1 MPRQTSTGSLR
12 QATNQAA
19 ATAGAD
25 RSGPTIFDLIKKMQ
39 PEVEKAL
46 PPSVTAERL
55 IRITLTEVRNTP
67 RLQECTPQS
76 ILGALMQAAQLGLEP
91 GSGLGLAYLV
101 PYWSKKLDSY
111 ECQLIVGYR
120 GLVDLA
126 RRGGA
131 TISAHAVHEH
141 DEFDVAYGL
150 DETLVHRPNLRGDRG
165 PVWAYYAVGIHRD
178 GGRQFEVMT
187 RTEAE
192 AHRDRFGNTSNGSP
206 WLTDFDAMA
215 LKTCARQLAKWM
227 PLSVEARDAIAG
239 DGGTFRFDGGA
250 VELVTAPIDAIEA
263 TADDP
268 AAEPTDDGDGQADTE
283 TSKEDGDDAR

>member
-1 MPRQTSTGSLR
+1 MARQTSTSSLR

-19 ATAGAD
+19 ATAGTD
-25 RSGPTIFDLIKKMQ
+25 KTGPDIFDLIKKMR

-55 IRITLTEVRNTP
+55 IRLTLTEVRNTP
-67 RLQECTPQS
+67 KLQECTSQS

-91 GSGLGLAYLV
+91 GPLGLAYLV
-101 PYWSKKLDSY
+101 PYWSKKLGSF
-111 ECQLIVGYR
+111 ECQLIIGYR

-141 DEFDVAYGL
+141 DEFEVAYGL

-187 RTEAE
+187 RAEAE
-192 AHRDRFGNTSNGSP
+192 SHRDRFGNTSNGSP

-250 VELVTAPIDAIEA
+250 VELVTAPIDVIDT
-263 TADDP
+263 TAD
-268 AAEPTDDGDGQADTE
+268 EPTPADGQADTDQ
-283 TSKEDGDDAR
+283 DGGGADDAR